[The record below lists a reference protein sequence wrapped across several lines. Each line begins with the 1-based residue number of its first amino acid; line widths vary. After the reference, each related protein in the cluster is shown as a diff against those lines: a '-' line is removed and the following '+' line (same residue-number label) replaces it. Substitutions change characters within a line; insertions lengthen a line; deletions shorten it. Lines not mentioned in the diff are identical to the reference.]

1 MILSAIHWCQ
11 PFCRNQDS
19 AHKYLIKA
27 QNKYCSGC
35 GLEDLIVLTAYTIQ
49 ILPPPPLPHPP
60 PPTLPMNGEGVT
72 QPLTV
77 KKSSMYVVQ
86 YSTVC
91 IVSIVQL
98 QPFCL
103 STEQLCFRSRGKT
116 FRDLLYSTVQYILL
130 TKQNIRIDRYY
141 GHIIES
147 SKCCRL

>member
-35 GLEDLIVLTAYTIQ
+35 GLEDLSVLTAYTIQ
-49 ILPPPPLPHPP
+49 ILPPPPPPP

-86 YSTVC
+86 YSMYCQYCATPAILFINRTAVFSVSWKNIQGFTV
-91 IVSIVQL
+91 Q
-98 QPFCL
+98 
-103 STEQLCFRSRGKT
+103 
-116 FRDLLYSTVQYILL
+116 YSTVH
-130 TKQNIRIDRYY
+130 TSD
-141 GHIIES
+141 
-147 SKCCRL
+147 